1 MLTGCRA
8 LRGNPPALTA
18 APSCPHSL
26 SVEKLIVT
34 VIDGFLSAGIW
45 PGLFRER
52 GEVQGRGCGE
62 GDPRPGKPL
71 ASACSVAPFNRR
83 GNGGFQDLSYLSEVT
98 LLASGRARSN
108 LLPGW
113 HVTVQLGVVSLAFC
127 CFWEML

>member
-8 LRGNPPALTA
+8 LKGNPPALTA

-52 GEVQGRGCGE
+52 GEVQGRGQAHFYTDTGE
-62 GDPRPGKPL
+62 LGN
-71 ASACSVAPFNRR
+71 ASWAV
-83 GNGGFQDLSYLSEVT
+83 LI
-98 LLASGRARSN
+98 
-108 LLPGW
+108 
-113 HVTVQLGVVSLAFC
+113 
-127 CFWEML
+127 